1 GNQDYFSYFIS
12 DQLLEVDQHKCIV
25 FLFEYENLIAFYDID
40 NGKAIRTFEL
50 NGRSEFIPIVEDI
63 NKDGRMDLL
72 YADDS
77 NHLSCID
84 LGKGINILNK

>member
-1 GNQDYFSYFIS
+1 MVKDFLNIDSG
-12 DQLLEVDQHKCIV
+12 KIV
-25 FLFEYENLIAFYDID
+25 RKIKI
-40 NGKAIRTFEL
+40 
-50 NGRSEFIPIVEDI
+50 NGRSEFIPLIQDI
-63 NKDGRMDLL
+63 NKNGRMDLL

>member
-1 GNQDYFSYFIS
+1 MIKMN
-12 DQLLEVDQHKCIV
+12 C
-25 FLFEYENLIAFYDID
+25 
-40 NGKAIRTFEL
+40 
-50 NGRSEFIPIVEDI
+50 RSEFIPLIQDI